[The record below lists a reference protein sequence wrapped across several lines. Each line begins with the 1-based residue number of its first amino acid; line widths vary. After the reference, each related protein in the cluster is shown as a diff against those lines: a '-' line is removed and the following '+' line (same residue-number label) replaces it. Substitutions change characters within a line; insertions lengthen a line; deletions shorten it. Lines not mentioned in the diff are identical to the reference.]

1 MAENPLQTQTIDR
14 TAAVVRGVVGA
25 VPVVGPLIAEV
36 ISGVIPGQKLQRLE
50 RWLNLFS
57 SRVTSLENGFE
68 RLNERLRT
76 PEGADIL
83 EDGLLEASRAVSEE
97 RLERLARLLANGL
110 AGPDFE
116 HDRVKTLARLF
127 AGLTDAEIV
136 LLTFYAKPPTF
147 GSPWHK
153 AMLERHPG
161 SFDPCHAR
169 WAVLNLRLIAE
180 RSKITERRPLHGLGC
195 FDRMA
200 GLQASPR
207 SAGSSFVI

>member
-1 MAENPLQTQTIDR
+1 MAEDPLQTQTIDR

-57 SRVTSLENGFE
+57 SRVASLEDGFE

-76 PEGADIL
+76 PEGADVL
-83 EDGLLEASRAVSEE
+83 EHGLLEASRAVSEQ
-97 RLERLARLLANGL
+97 RLARLAQLLANGL

-127 AGLTDAEIV
+127 SSLTDAEIV
-136 LLTFYAKPPTF
+136 LLTALT
-147 GSPWHK
+147 
-153 AMLERHPG
+153 E
-161 SFDPCHAR
+161 
-169 WAVLNLRLIAE
+169 LRPQ
-180 RSKITERRPLHGLGC
+180 RGRRETPDTVCEMGP
-195 FDRMA
+195 
-200 GLQASPR
+200 QEVS
-207 SAGSSFVI
+207 